1 MKHELKLITRI
12 IIAIAISLSAKLFY
26 FVLAPITLYSSYF
39 ITKIFFPVVIKENTF
54 LINDLTLEFVP
65 ACVAVA
71 AYILISLLILLT
83 KDIKPKVLIKMFVI
97 GFFLILIANLIRIEI
112 MIFVLIEYGNNLF
125 KTLDLFFWKVL
136 STVYIVFV
144 WILLTRLFKIKTIP
158 VYSDVKY
165 LIKRLK

>member
-1 MKHELKLITRI
+1 MKYEIKLIIRVL
-12 IIAIAISLSAKLFY
+12 IAVILSLSAKLFY

-39 ITKIFFPVVIKENTF
+39 ITKIFFPVVIEENTF

>member
-1 MKHELKLITRI
+1 MKYEIRLIIRLL
-12 IIAIAISLSAKLFY
+12 IAVILSLSAKLFY

-39 ITKIFFPVVIKENTF
+39 ITKIFFPVAIKENTF

-83 KDIKPKVLIKMFVI
+83 KDVKPKVLIKMFVI

-136 STVYIVFV
+136 STAYIVFV
-144 WILLTRLFKIKTIP
+144 WIFLTRLFKIKTIP